1 MTWNFRVIRK
11 TRRVKLGKRYKIVH
25 SYDMHEVYYNQKGKP
40 TSWTEKPIDANGY
53 ENIREMQET
62 LCRMLA
68 DSLAMPVLEIRN
80 GRLVERK

>member
-11 TRRVKLGKRYKIVH
+11 TRRYKNRILH
-25 SYDMHEVYYNQKGKP
+25 SYDMHEVYYNAKGQP

-53 ENIREMQET
+53 ESLKEMQQT

-68 DSLAMPVLEIRN
+68 DSLERPVLEIRN
-80 GRLVERK
+80 NKLVERKQKI